1 MSDKEDKQAYK
12 KFADKLKMKQ
22 LKGEGGRIKELRKMV
37 QEFEDEFGTDINLM
51 PAEMQIKYKKMRK
64 DAGLPEI
71 SRIDLSSMDEPSLKN
86 KNDYMIKLAN
96 TVLQLGIN
104 RKNETGGILSLPELI
119 VLLKTQTPFKDVKV
133 KDAKKVLKKLDK
145 EGLIAGIEKLE
156 TEVEII
162 EFVPV
167 SFSKDQNTILAL
179 ASKDGTLTLGK
190 AMTRLNWTKE
200 RILKNLETLEKSN
213 IAKKDPRYAAGEK
226 WYFPGLIESN

>member
-133 KDAKKVLKKLDK
+133 KDVKKVLKKLDK